1 MGPVDGVRV
10 GARGKRGLALIGLAA
25 LAALLMAFAPAAASA
40 KKVKQGPKRPRLL
53 PAPGQAAERP
63 READLVPQVEGPGTA
78 RRARSINEN
87 VLYTSRSPQGERIAV
102 SGSISIPKGKAPKG
116 GWPVITWA
124 HGTTG
129 VADVCAPSR
138 NNNASPAKDYISYI
152 NPILSDWL
160 KAGYAVMRTDYEG
173 LGTPGPHPYL
183 IGKSEAR
190 STLDIIRA
198 ARQFDPAIGKRYVI
212 AGHSQGGH
220 AALFAAGN
228 ASKWTPDLKLR
239 GTMAYAPASHLE
251 AAGSGAAGVD
261 GAELADGAGD
271 RHRLRSRDRQP
282 ARPTPT
288 CCSTIPC
295 WPSTPSSSTRAWH
308 SSAPPT
314 SSAASRRPTCSASG
328 AKTGALYKVLANNNP
343 AVVTTAP
350 MLVLQGLADTTV
362 FPQFTNS
369 LVSEL
374 EANNDNTDYVTYPGV
389 THGEIVYAGE
399 DQAMQF
405 LDQQLPAK

>member
-40 KKVKQGPKRPRLL
+40 KKIKQGPKGLAFYQPPDKL
-53 PAPGQAAERP
+53 PKGHGKLIWYRKSKG
-63 READLVPQVEGPGTA
+63 LVPLQGA
-78 RRARSINEN
+78 SINDN
-87 VLYTSRSPQGERIAV
+87 VLYTSRSTQGKRIAV

-138 NNNASPAKDYISYI
+138 NNNASPAKDYISYV

-190 STLDIIRA
+190 GTLDIIRA

-239 GTMAYAPASHLE
+239 GTMAYAPASHMKQQAQAL
-251 AAGSGAAGVD
+251 
-261 GAELADGAGD
+261 
-271 RHRLRSRDRQP
+271 P
-282 ARPTPT
+282 ALT
-288 CCSTIPC
+288 
-295 WPSTPSSSTRAWH
+295 TPSSLTALATDIVYGAATANPRVHPYVLLNNPVLDFYGQLDHTCLGQLGASNKLGGI
-308 SSAPPT
+308 AP
-314 SSAASRRPTCSASG
+314 ADMLNKQAR
-328 AKTGALYKVLANNNP
+328 TGPLYKVLDTNNP
-343 AVVTTAP
+343 AVVTSAP
-350 MLVLQGLADTTV
+350 ILVLQGLADTTV
-362 FPQFTNS
+362 FPRVHQ
-369 LVSEL
+369 LARL
-374 EANNDNTDYVTYPGV
+374 RAR
-389 THGEIVYAGE
+389 GEQRQ
-399 DQAMQF
+399 DR
-405 LDQQLPAK
+405 LRHLPRRHPRGNRLRG